1 MGFTWKYLKNN
12 IYLIYIEFM
21 KYNLL
26 QNIFQV
32 SLLIALLISFYIFVR
47 TLVMKD
53 LKNSISF
60 STWQFP
66 MLLAIYIEAIYD

>member
-1 MGFTWKYLKNN
+1 
-12 IYLIYIEFM
+12 M

-26 QNIFQV
+26 QSIFQV

-53 LKNSISF
+53 LKHSISF

>member
-1 MGFTWKYLKNN
+1 
-12 IYLIYIEFM
+12 M